1 MANFFNEMYVDG
13 GAEVRPHYRAFED
26 WLAEQPSD
34 MLARK
39 RAEADLIFR
48 RVGITFAV
56 YGSDAG
62 TERLIPFD
70 IIPRIIPSS
79 EWQQLQ
85 AGLKQRVQ
93 ALNLF
98 IRYFEMRSIGQRCK
112 VFQLPQIFIRISPV
126 STLCAQVLVSSMYL
140 KITCAYLLACRTC

>member
-70 IIPRIIPSS
+70 IIPRIIP
-79 EWQQLQ
+79 LV
-85 AGLKQRVQ
+85 RVAATTNRFKTARTSTQ
-93 ALNLF
+93 SLHP
-98 IRYFEMRSIGQRCK
+98 RYLPRSKYRKSRSATGRSG
-112 VFQLPQIFIRISPV
+112 IS
-126 STLCAQVLVSSMYL
+126 
-140 KITCAYLLACRTC
+140 